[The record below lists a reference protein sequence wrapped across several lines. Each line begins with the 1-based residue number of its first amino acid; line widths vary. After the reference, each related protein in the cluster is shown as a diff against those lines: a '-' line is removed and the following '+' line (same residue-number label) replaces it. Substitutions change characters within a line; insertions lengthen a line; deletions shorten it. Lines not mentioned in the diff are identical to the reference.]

1 MGKYAVK
8 AESRTFDGIA
18 LLKHALVN
26 TTPDITKKYGWRPRG
41 QSTDMEAIQ
50 MANTKID
57 EIRTAF
63 TDWLHA
69 QNDEFKNRLTDQ
81 YNDTFN
87 CFVRPNYDGS
97 HQDFRD

>member
-1 MGKYAVK
+1 MHIWEKYAVK

-26 TTPDITKKYGWRPRG
+26 TTPDITKKVMVGDQEVKVR
-41 QSTDMEAIQ
+41 DMEAIQ

-63 TDWLHA
+63 TD
-69 QNDEFKNRLTDQ
+69 
-81 YNDTFN
+81 
-87 CFVRPNYDGS
+87 
-97 HQDFRD
+97 